1 MLSHHRRLR
10 QKFLLLIIVS
20 CWYYNNIRER
30 SYLLRESLLHPT
42 LSPWRRLYEYGDPS
56 SFLHVT
62 GLTREAFEMLLGVVF
77 APGHRLRQ
85 RRRGRPW
92 SLPMDGHLGL
102 LLCYLGSQM
111 NLKWLCLIF
120 GITPSAC
127 SRILHYILRLTV
139 KRLRHHPLARVKFP
153 NEEEMQQ
160 YADMIRHR
168 EPSVTDVI
176 GFMDGVSFTTECTDE
191 RVEQNAYYCGYDCD
205 TMVNNVFIFG
215 PDGKIFF
222 CAINYPG
229 SWADGTLTARF
240 FAHIKQRIG
249 RHKICVDQ
257 GFPRSGEASGIL
269 VGPIPERSARR
280 LHPAVHDNLLRLS
293 NVYTSLRQAS
303 EWGMRGMQG
312 TFPRCKKRLPSDRVK
327 RRLVIESIIFI
338 NNFRTHIVGL
348 NQISTVFN
356 PEYEQV
362 INLDG
367 YDRIRQYYLQPG
379 DYETDDDEDF
389 D

>member
-1 MLSHHRRLR
+1 
-10 QKFLLLIIVS
+10 
-20 CWYYNNIRER
+20 
-30 SYLLRESLLHPT
+30 
-42 LSPWRRLYEYGDPS
+42 
-56 SFLHVT
+56 
-62 GLTREAFEMLLGVVF
+62 
-77 APGHRLRQ
+77 
-85 RRRGRPW
+85 
-92 SLPMDGHLGL
+92 
-102 LLCYLGSQM
+102 M

-127 SRILHYILRLTV
+127 SRILHYILRLAV

-215 PDGKIFF
+215 PDGKIF
-222 CAINYPG
+222 
-229 SWADGTLTARF
+229 R
-240 FAHIKQRIG
+240 
-249 RHKICVDQ
+249 DQ

-269 VGPIPERSARR
+269 VGPIPERSAWR
-280 LHPAVHDNLLRLS
+280 LHPAVRDNLLRLS

-303 EWGMRGMQG
+303 EWGIRGMQG

-379 DYETDDDEDF
+379 DYETDDDD
-389 D
+389 DLD

>member
-1 MLSHHRRLR
+1 
-10 QKFLLLIIVS
+10 
-20 CWYYNNIRER
+20 
-30 SYLLRESLLHPT
+30 
-42 LSPWRRLYEYGDPS
+42 
-56 SFLHVT
+56 
-62 GLTREAFEMLLGVVF
+62 
-77 APGHRLRQ
+77 
-85 RRRGRPW
+85 
-92 SLPMDGHLGL
+92 
-102 LLCYLGSQM
+102 M

-127 SRILHYILRLTV
+127 SRILKYILRLTV

-153 NEEEMQQ
+153 TEEKMQQ
-160 YADMIRHR
+160 YAEMIRHR

-240 FAHIKQRIG
+240 FSHIKQRIG
-249 RHKICVDQ
+249 RHKICVDR

-280 LHPAVHDNLLRLS
+280 LHPALRDNLLRLS

-327 RRLVIESIIFI
+327 RRLVIESIVFI

-379 DYETDDDEDF
+379 DYETDEEGDDDDEF
-389 D
+389 DDEFD

>member
-1 MLSHHRRLR
+1 
-10 QKFLLLIIVS
+10 
-20 CWYYNNIRER
+20 
-30 SYLLRESLLHPT
+30 
-42 LSPWRRLYEYGDPS
+42 
-56 SFLHVT
+56 
-62 GLTREAFEMLLGVVF
+62 
-77 APGHRLRQ
+77 
-85 RRRGRPW
+85 
-92 SLPMDGHLGL
+92 
-102 LLCYLGSQM
+102 M

-127 SRILHYILRLTV
+127 SRILKYILRLTV

-153 NEEEMQQ
+153 TEEKMQQ
-160 YADMIRHR
+160 YAEMIRHR

-229 SWADGTLTARF
+229 SWVDGTLTARF
-240 FAHIKQRIG
+240 FSHIKQRIG

-280 LHPAVHDNLLRLS
+280 LHPALRDNLLRLS

-327 RRLVIESIIFI
+327 RRLVIESIVFI

-379 DYETDDDEDF
+379 DYETDEEGDDDDEF
-389 D
+389 DDEFD